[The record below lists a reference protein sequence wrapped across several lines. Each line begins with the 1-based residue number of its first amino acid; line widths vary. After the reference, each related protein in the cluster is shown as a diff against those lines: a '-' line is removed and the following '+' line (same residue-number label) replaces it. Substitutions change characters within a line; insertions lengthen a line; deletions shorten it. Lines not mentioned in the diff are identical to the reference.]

1 MSQEK
6 EIPLFPLN
14 VTLFP
19 HMTLPLHIFEQR
31 YRTMIKDIMDGDKL
45 FGVVL
50 IKSGPEVGGPAV
62 PYSIGTIAM
71 VETTKTLDDGRLNI
85 STKGVDRFRIKNII
99 RNTPYL
105 FANVD
110 IIPEDTNIDLEAH
123 QSLLDEV
130 KELTREYVK
139 GLVGLEGGWMQSVSL
154 PDTGNN
160 LSYFIASVLR
170 VDSKVKQ
177 ELLEIPSTLDRFKQ
191 EAVILREQVK
201 KVKIRI
207 QKKYKFP
214 KSGFN

>member
-19 HMTLPLHIFEQR
+19 DMTLPLHIFEQR
-31 YRTMIKDIMDGDKL
+31 YRTMMKDIMGGDKL

-50 IKSGPEVGGPAV
+50 IKSGPEVGGSAV
-62 PYSIGTIAM
+62 PYSIGTTAT

-105 FANVD
+105 FAHVD

-123 QSLLDEV
+123 QSLVEEV
-130 KELTREYVK
+130 RALTREYVK

-154 PDTGNN
+154 PDTGNS

-170 VDSKVKQ
+170 VDANLKQ
-177 ELLEIPSTLDRFKQ
+177 QLLEIPGTVDRFKQ
-191 EAVILREQVK
+191 EAIILREQVK
-201 KVKIRI
+201 KVQIRI

>member
-1 MSQEK
+1 MNQEK

-31 YRTMIKDIMDGDKL
+31 YRTMMKDIMTGDRL

-50 IKSGPEVGGPAV
+50 IKSGSEVGGPAV
-62 PYSIGTIAM
+62 PHSIGTTAL
-71 VETTKTLDDGRLNI
+71 VETTKTLEDGRLNI
-85 STKGVDRFRIKNII
+85 STKGVDRFRIKNVI

-105 FANVD
+105 LANVD
-110 IIPEDTNIDLEAH
+110 ILPEDMDIDLEAH
-123 QSLLDEV
+123 KSLLDEV
-130 KELTREYVK
+130 RELTREYVK
-139 GLVGLEGGWMQSVSL
+139 GLVGLEGGWMQSVTL

-170 VDSKVKQ
+170 VDANLKQ

-191 EAVILREQVK
+191 EAIILREQVK
-201 KVKIRI
+201 KVKSRI

>member
-1 MSQEK
+1 
-6 EIPLFPLN
+6 
-14 VTLFP
+14 
-19 HMTLPLHIFEQR
+19 
-31 YRTMIKDIMDGDKL
+31 
-45 FGVVL
+45 
-50 IKSGPEVGGPAV
+50 
-62 PYSIGTIAM
+62 M

-85 STKGVDRFRIKNII
+85 STKGLDRFRIKNII

-110 IIPEDTNIDLEAH
+110 IIPEDTSIDLGAH

-130 KELTREYVK
+130 RELTREYVK

-154 PDTGNN
+154 PDTGNK

-170 VDSKVKQ
+170 VDANVKQ
-177 ELLEIPSTLDRFKQ
+177 QLLEIPGTLDRFKQ
-191 EAVILREQVK
+191 EAIILREQVK
-201 KVKIRI
+201 KVQIRI